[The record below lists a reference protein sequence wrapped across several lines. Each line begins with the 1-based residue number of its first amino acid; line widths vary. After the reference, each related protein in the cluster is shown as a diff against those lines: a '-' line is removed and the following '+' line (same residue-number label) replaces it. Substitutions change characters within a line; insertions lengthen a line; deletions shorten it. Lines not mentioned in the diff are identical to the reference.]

1 MCKYISNV
9 FTVKKIKPAFC
20 KYNNLV
26 FCKMFSVIRIHTIES
41 SFRRDVARIEV
52 MEAVVTKVTL
62 YSCVANFVAK
72 SYSSLLLPWVLFSVS
87 NRYKQ
92 RIVDGL

>member
-1 MCKYISNV
+1 
-9 FTVKKIKPAFC
+9 
-20 KYNNLV
+20 
-26 FCKMFSVIRIHTIES
+26 MFNVIRIHTIES
-41 SFRRDVARIEV
+41 SFRKDVARIEV
-52 MEAVVTKVTL
+52 EAVATKVTL